1 MENKDKLFEL
11 LQKENP
17 SREEEKAIQQIIGAD
32 EEAKEFYLAHQKIK
46 NSLGSPENHVNY
58 DDLADYILVQNHN
71 VPEDKNIYTKIPFIE
86 RHIRECSKCRKEF
99 QAFNEEYTDIDNAV
113 KSELPASE
121 DKAPER
127 QIEEKIIYKRPVFSK
142 YIFVSL
148 LLAAFAYGGMFIFS
162 QIFTSSNYSIAA
174 LKNNDEFN
182 ITRGRGTE
190 YFQKGLN
197 ALDDK
202 NYNQTIE
209 YLNDDIKANPKDETI
224 FYSYYI
230 LGLTYLETA
239 PKSFIGLFPSFN
251 QDKVEDGIS
260 NLEKSIKLNDSGR
273 YENINL
279 DSYFY
284 LGKASL
290 MKNDKE
296 SAKKYFN
303 IVVEKHGSKMSES
316 KSLLNELE

>member
-11 LQKENP
+11 LQKGNLSKED
-17 SREEEKAIQQIIGAD
+17 EKVIQQIIGTD
-32 EEAKEFYLAHQKIK
+32 TEANDLYLTHQKIK
-46 NSLGSPENHVNY
+46 DAFGSPENHVNY
-58 DDLADYILVQNHN
+58 DDLADYLLVKNN
-71 VPEDKNIYTKIPFIE
+71 NAPEDKNIYVKIPFIE
-86 RHIRECSKCRKEF
+86 KHIRECSKCRNEF
-99 QAFNEEYTDIDNAV
+99 QTFNEEYTEIDDAL
-113 KSELPASE
+113 KSKLPVSE
-121 DKAPER
+121 GKVPEK
-127 QIEEKIIYKRPVFSK
+127 QVEEKIIYKRPVFSK

-162 QIFTSSNYSIAA
+162 QIFTSSDYSIAA
-174 LKNNDEFN
+174 LKNNDDFY

-197 ALDDK
+197 ALDNK

-209 YLNDDIKANPKDETI
+209 YLKDDIKTNPKDETI

-251 QDKVEDGIS
+251 QIKVEDGIS
-260 NLEKSIKLNDSGR
+260 NLEKSIQLNNSGR

-296 SAKKYFN
+296 AAKKFFN
-303 IVVEKHGSKMSES
+303 LVVKKHGSKMSEA